1 MRLKGLIFGAI
12 ASVFAMAGVAHAQSD
27 YPSHPVRIIVGFG
40 PGAAADITA
49 RILAQR
55 LSDTMGQRFIVENR
69 PGGGST
75 IAAQYV
81 ASAPKDGYT
90 LYLGTV
96 ANVINGALQPNL
108 PVDFANDFAPITV
121 ATSSPLLLVVHPS
134 TGVTTVK
141 SLIDLAKSKPGTV
154 FFGSSGIGTAP
165 HLSGELFNMMA
176 DVKMVHVPYQG
187 SAQAVTDLIAG
198 RTQVMFAP
206 VSTVLSLI
214 KDGKLQALATTE
226 LKRSTELPDVP
237 TIAEAGI
244 PDFNTS
250 LWLGIV
256 APNGT
261 PSEVIDKLSSGMIQ
275 ALHDPATA
283 DALRKTGLEIEATSP
298 TQFSTFIASET
309 KKWDAVVKAAGL
321 RK

>member
-1 MRLKGLIFGAI
+1 MRLRRLIFGAI
-12 ASVFAMAGVAHAQSD
+12 ASVLAMAGMAHAQSD

-40 PGAAADITA
+40 AGAAADITA
-49 RILAQR
+49 RILAQH

-75 IAAQYV
+75 IAAQFV

-96 ANVINGALQPNL
+96 ANVINGALQPDL
-108 PVDFANDFAPITV
+108 PLNFARDFIPVTL
-121 ATSSPLLLVVHPS
+121 ATSSPLVLVVHPS
-134 TGVTTVK
+134 TGVTTVQG
-141 SLIDLAKSKPGTV
+141 LIALAKSKPGTV

-176 DVKMVHVPYQG
+176 GVKMVHVPYQG
-187 SAQAVTDLIAG
+187 SAQAISDLLAG

-206 VSTVLSLI
+206 VSTVLPHI
-214 KDGKLQALATTE
+214 KSGKLQASATTE
-226 LKRSTELPDVP
+226 LKRSTELPDLP

-256 APNGT
+256 APSGT
-261 PSEVIDKLSSGMIQ
+261 PSEVIDKLSSGMTE

-283 DALRKTGLEIEATSP
+283 DALSKLGFEIEASSP
-298 TQFSTFIASET
+298 AQFATFIASET